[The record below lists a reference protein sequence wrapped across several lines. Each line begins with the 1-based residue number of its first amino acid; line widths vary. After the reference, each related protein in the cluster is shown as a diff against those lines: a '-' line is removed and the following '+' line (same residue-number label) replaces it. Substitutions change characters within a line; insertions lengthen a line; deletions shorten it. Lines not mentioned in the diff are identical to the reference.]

1 MYVLNYR
8 GHCLMGQLYESLG
21 ELEKAVTSYRRYQPH
36 CYCSVDI
43 VSSLPCFRAIIS
55 IIISLLI
62 KWLMQYFVG
71 PWN

>member
-21 ELEKAVTSYRRYQPH
+21 ELEKAVASYRRYQLV
-36 CYCSVDI
+36 CCCSCSYI
-43 VSSLPCFRAIIS
+43 VSSLPPRFLAII
-55 IIISLLI
+55 IILVI
-62 KWLMQYFVG
+62 KWLMRYFLG